1 MSKQFKL
8 MILANVVLALL
19 YVFSSYV
26 IWNTI
31 NKWGNFAVK
40 TNWSPLYVTPIPAGS
55 IAYYIGSAQPT
66 QLFNIPFL
74 LFWAIFA
81 TNICF
86 IIWLYRSKETKQ
98 TTSQNIPPPA

>member
-1 MSKQFKL
+1 MSKLFKL

-31 NKWGNFAVK
+31 NEWGNFVK
-40 TNWSPLYVTPIPAGS
+40 TNWSPLYVTPIPTAS
-55 IAYYIGSAQPT
+55 IAYYIGSTKPT
-66 QLFNIPFL
+66 QLLNIPFL

-81 TNICF
+81 TNLCF

-98 TTSQNIPPPA
+98 TPS

>member
-1 MSKQFKL
+1 MPWLRQLKL

-31 NKWGNFAVK
+31 NEWGNFVK
-40 TNWSPLYVTPIPAGS
+40 IIWSPLYVTPIPTAS
-55 IAYYIGSAQPT
+55 IAYYIGSTQPT
-66 QLFNIPFL
+66 QLLNIPFL
-74 LFWAIFA
+74 LFWVIFA
-81 TNICF
+81 TNLCF

-98 TTSQNIPPPA
+98 TPS